1 MDNSEL
7 KNHIDAIIDKTFNV
21 IKEVYKNQKERTEG
35 SQNAPESKPSKVC
48 SRILF
53 PLYSQ
58 HKNDINKSKPN
69 RISEQELRFIFVEQ
83 FYAYI
88 NKKQKKFPELINL
101 YYSVETPTNRSYI
114 FSKGGPKVV
123 VNPKNGRDENGNKCV
138 SARTDLTIYKKE
150 KDNFIKRA
158 LIEFKAHDPIQI
170 NYKKD
175 ICKLINEHPEGEDY
189 LKYFIQII
197 DETREK
203 EKEKDRWGKIE
214 KKFSALEELNT
225 DKKNYSINYRCSNL
239 QTGNN
244 HTFTIENNEIKKCE

>member
-1 MDNSEL
+1 MAHSEL
-7 KNHIDAIIDKTFNV
+7 ENIINAIIDETFKV
-21 IKEVYKNQKERTEG
+21 IKNVYNNQKERPEE
-35 SQNAPESKPSKVC
+35 SQNSSESKPSDVC
-48 SRILF
+48 SRIIF
-53 PLYSQ
+53 PLYSR
-58 HKNDINKSKPN
+58 HNNEDKSTPN

-88 NKKQKKFPELINL
+88 NNDDNQKKFPELINL
-101 YYSVETPTNRSYI
+101 YYSVETPTNRRYI

-123 VNPKNGRDENGNKCV
+123 VNPNNGRDDNGNKCV

-197 DETREK
+197 DETE

-225 DKKNYSINYRCSNL
+225 NKKNYSINYRCSNL
-239 QTGNN
+239 QTGHN
-244 HTFTIENNEIKKCE
+244 HTFTLENNEIKKCE